1 MDEFRKELNELLVNT
16 FWSIL
21 KVEERALKDDHG
33 LNLSI
38 NEYHLIETVGNS
50 GPEGITIGDIAQKLQ
65 IAPPSVTVSVN
76 KLQTKGYVKKRRAK
90 LDGRVVYV
98 TLTERGAKVNR
109 LHQHFHTRMV
119 NDMTSGLDA
128 QEREVL
134 LHGLRKLSAF
144 FER

>member
-1 MDEFRKELNELLVNT
+1 M
-16 FWSIL
+16 
-21 KVEERALKDDHG
+21 
-33 LNLSI
+33 
-38 NEYHLIETVGNS
+38 
-50 GPEGITIGDIAQKLQ
+50 
-65 IAPPSVTVSVN
+65 TVSVN

-119 NDMTSGLDA
+119 NDMTSDLDA

-134 LHGLRKLSAF
+134 LRGLRKLSAF